1 MGDQSGGEPLP
12 NTNTNISMTEE
23 IVTAKTGSRS
33 DLLLS
38 TKSNGEQIKST
49 EKGDLSRTLSF
60 EKDEDDETSSTVS
73 FDSDGLPVHR
83 SRHKHDSQSSALPNN
98 STMSEGSA
106 NMNISGSKAYQDM
119 YRESLMSPVHE
130 DIDDDEDGLE
140 DLLGESI
147 GIHKK
152 STTEQ

>member
-1 MGDQSGGEPLP
+1 M
-12 NTNTNISMTEE
+12 N
-23 IVTAKTGSRS
+23 
-33 DLLLS
+33 
-38 TKSNGEQIKST
+38 TKSTT
-49 EKGDLSRTLSF
+49 EKGDLSKTLSF

-83 SRHKHDSQSSALPNN
+83 SRHKRDSESSAQVNN
-98 STMSEGSA
+98 STMSVSA

-147 GIHKK
+147 GLHKK
-152 STTEQ
+152 STGGQ